1 MSLWFF
7 TCTRYGLQMIWAFQ
21 SDHKRR
27 WAIEEFG
34 KTLSRCQP
42 QCKWQHMVSSKSCM
56 NAVLP
61 VWESLQ
67 LWRPFFFFWGN
78 KTIYIRTQFV
88 TTYLSTYKNPH
99 YTLEIVNFDHIP
111 SPWIELEDSPSWPT
125 CDLKWPHMSLAQEG
139 KSSISNLNLT
149 SLKFPI
155 GSWLLSLLQ
164 YYYNYQ
170 IDCSCGVLFNTKL
183 AS

>member
-1 MSLWFF
+1 MSASMQVATYGKLEELYECCTSCLGEF
-7 TCTRYGLQMIWAFQ
+7 TAL
-21 SDHKRR
+21 
-27 WAIEEFG
+27 
-34 KTLSRCQP
+34 KTF
-42 QCKWQHMVSSKSCM
+42 
-56 NAVLP
+56 
-61 VWESLQ
+61 
-67 LWRPFFFFWGN
+67 FFFFWGN